1 MKGIELSRL
10 FYQTVVRPWLDGAF
24 PNLRHDAGIFGY
36 GSELLGFDDDM
47 SRDHNWGPRV
57 QLVITADD
65 FAAYATAIVDG
76 FDAAKPA
83 LFLGEPIGY
92 RSRPHPPIVAHDALG
107 RAEHGVEVFTA
118 QGILRTR
125 LALDPDTRLD
135 ALTWLSLSEQRLLEL
150 TAGEVFHHGL
160 GDLARLREAFG
171 QCPRDVTLY
180 KLAAQ
185 WRRIADEQA
194 FVGRAGFV
202 GDDLGSRIIAAR
214 LARDIMRIGFL
225 LGGHYPPY
233 AKWFGS
239 AFRQLASA
247 KTLLPLLATAL
258 AEHTWEGRQAHLV
271 KACLAAAE
279 LHAPAGFPLSIMP
292 RVGPYFD
299 RPFLVINAEEIS
311 ADLAA
316 AIADPLL
323 SGLPVIGSIDQIMD
337 ATPLIVEPE
346 RARRAISAL
355 LSNHGQD

>member
-10 FYQTVVRPWLDGAF
+10 FYQNVVHPWLDRAF
-24 PNLRHDAGIFGY
+24 PSLWHDAGIFGY

-57 QLVITADD
+57 QLVVTGAD
-65 FAAYATAIVDG
+65 FAAHAVAIVDG
-76 FDAAKPA
+76 FDAVKPA
-83 LFLGEPIGY
+83 TFLGEPIGY
-92 RSRPHPPIVAHDALG
+92 RSRPHPPIVANDALG
-107 RAEHGVEVFTA
+107 RPSHGVEIFTA

-125 LALDPDTRLD
+125 LALGPDTPLD

-160 GDLARLREAFG
+160 GDLTRLRETLG

-194 FVGRAGFV
+194 FVGRAGYV

-225 LGGHYPPY
+225 LEGRYPPY

-239 AFRQLASA
+239 AFARLASA
-247 KTLLPLLATAL
+247 KTLTPPLSAAL
-258 AEHTWEGRQAHLV
+258 AEETWEGRQAHLAS
-271 KACLAAAE
+271 ACLAAAK
-279 LHAPAGFPLSIMP
+279 LHAPTGFPLSIAP
-292 RVGPYFD
+292 RVGPYFG
-299 RPFLVINAEEIS
+299 RPFPTINAEDIS
-311 ADLAA
+311 LDLAA
-316 AIADPLL
+316 AIVDPLL
-323 SGLPVIGSIDQIMD
+323 RSLPVIGAIDQITD
-337 ATPLIVEPE
+337 ATPLIAEPE
-346 RARRAISAL
+346 RARRVISAL
-355 LSNHGQD
+355 L

>member
-10 FYQTVVRPWLDGAF
+10 FYQTVVHPWLDGAF

-36 GSELLGFDDDM
+36 GSELLDFDDDM

-65 FAAYATAIVDG
+65 FAAYATTIVDG

-125 LALDPDTRLD
+125 LALEPDTRLD
-135 ALTWLSLSEQRLLEL
+135 ALTWLFLSEQRLLEL

-160 GDLARLREAFG
+160 GDLARLRETFG

-214 LARDIMRIGFL
+214 LAHDIMRIGFL
-225 LGGHYPPY
+225 LEGRYPPY

-239 AFRQLASA
+239 AFARLSIA
-247 KTLLPLLATAL
+247 KTLSPLLSAAL
-258 AEHTWEGRQAHLV
+258 AENTWEGRQAYLAH
-271 KACLAAAE
+271 ACLAAAR
-279 LHAPAGFPLSIMP
+279 LHAPAGFPLSAEP
-292 RVGPYFD
+292 KVSPYFG
-299 RPFLVINAEEIS
+299 RPFLTINAEDIS
-311 ADLAA
+311 TDLAA
-316 AIADPLL
+316 GIVDPLL
-323 SGLPVIGSIDQIMD
+323 RGLPVVGSIDQITD
-337 ATPLIVEPE
+337 ATPLISAPE
-346 RARRAISAL
+346 RARRAMSAL
-355 LSNHGQD
+355 LSDRR